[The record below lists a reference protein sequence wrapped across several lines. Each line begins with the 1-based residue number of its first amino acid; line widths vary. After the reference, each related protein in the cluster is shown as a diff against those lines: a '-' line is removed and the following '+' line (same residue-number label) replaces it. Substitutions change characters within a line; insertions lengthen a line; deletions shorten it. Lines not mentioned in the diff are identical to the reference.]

1 MVAVVAVVDRR
12 LILIPLRPTA
22 VEKVAASV
30 GEPIEEFIQLPSR
43 DSLGTINLNR
53 SVFSTIATNVID
65 ETENVQLFEGSKPFK
80 GGVQTRI
87 EDNQLWLTVPVRIQ
101 YNTNV
106 TDICASLQNQIFESI
121 SYMTDYKPESIEIE
135 VVGFLF

>member
-1 MVAVVAVVDRR
+1 MA
-12 LILIPLRPTA
+12 
-22 VEKVAASV
+22 K
-30 GEPIEEFIQLPSR
+30 EFIQLPSR

-87 EDNQLWLTVPVRIQ
+87 EDNQLWIQ

>member
-1 MVAVVAVVDRR
+1 MA
-12 LILIPLRPTA
+12 
-22 VEKVAASV
+22 K
-30 GEPIEEFIQLPSR
+30 EFIQLPSR

-65 ETENVQLFEGSKPFK
+65 ETENVQLFK

>member
-1 MVAVVAVVDRR
+1 MA
-12 LILIPLRPTA
+12 
-22 VEKVAASV
+22 KV
-30 GEPIEEFIQLPSR
+30 FIQLPSR